1 MGVEDDLFRR
11 VSRQK
16 SKSWANERDISEA
29 RNSSRE
35 QRCELTGAS
44 CNHLAAL
51 LRRRITSILQRGGG
65 RISYHRNA
73 IVFTIERWR
82 HQRRVIH
89 DSSENSMERR
99 WELRYHFFSFFFYF
113 SFLFILYFFFFFIWS
128 NPILFFFF
136 IWDDRRGRFH
146 EQQRKEWE
154 RLYTRRR
161 QCFERF
167 EQSNSSIL
175 ISFP

>member
-99 WELRYHFFSFFFYF
+99 WELRYHFFSFFFF
-113 SFLFILYFFFFFIWS
+113 IFHFFLFFIFFFFSFDLTLFYFSSLYETIAEDDFTSS
-128 NPILFFFF
+128 N
-136 IWDDRRGRFH
+136 
-146 EQQRKEWE
+146 EKNENV
-154 RLYTRRR
+154 YTRVGANVSNGSSN
-161 QCFERF
+161 QIHRF
-167 EQSNSSIL
+167 
-175 ISFP
+175 